1 MEQSEQVCRAL
12 PYLGHWPHKFQE
24 LAEDYL
30 LVLLFGMGHNSTHLV
45 GYRVGEIRRAE

>member
-12 PYLGHWPHKFQE
+12 PYVGHWSHKFQE

-30 LVLLFGMGHNSTHLV
+30 LVLVFCMGHNSTHLV